1 MRAARGSAPLAADV
15 LGAEGIPVF
24 CDAGDGYFD
33 IPEIRAMM
41 ALLKNIENGERD
53 EPLLAALKGPAMGL
67 SEAELAAIRME
78 TPNTKIAFCEAV
90 RHYREEMEDELAQKL
105 RSFEEKRQRWR
116 LCARHQGVDRL
127 IERIYA
133 ETGFLAQAGALRCV

>member
-67 SEAELAAIRME
+67 SEAELGGDSHGNAE
-78 TPNTKIAFCEAV
+78 YE
-90 RHYREEMEDELAQKL
+90 
-105 RSFEEKRQRWR
+105 
-116 LCARHQGVDRL
+116 DRL
-127 IERIYA
+127 
-133 ETGFLAQAGALRCV
+133 L